1 MPMQVGRMNHP
12 ARPVAD
18 EIRATGAEG
27 FDFVDLTLEPP
38 GAWPVD
44 GGEIKRLLRE
54 LGLAAV
60 GHTSPHLPIASPFD
74 RLRERAHEILRECFA
89 TFAEA
94 GVETVNV
101 HPDPMPS
108 VIPAPEVL
116 RRNAEA
122 VAALVEDAE
131 AAGVR
136 LMLENLGRSFATVD
150 QLGPLFDAAPC
161 LLFHLDVGHAH
172 IGRRPDEPN
181 RTSAL
186 LDAFGDRLAHVH
198 LDDNLGIEDLHLPLG
213 AGSVD
218 WPQIAQVLRGAGYD
232 GTATIEVHSRH
243 PAQLELSAR
252 LWREWW
258 EAASAEKCPPQEGP
272 LPPPEP

>member
-1 MPMQVGRMNHP
+1 MQLGRMNHP

-18 EIRATGAEG
+18 EIRAIAADG
-27 FDFVDLTLEPP
+27 FEFVDLTLEPP

-44 GGEIKRLLRE
+44 AGAVGAFLAD
-54 LGLAAV
+54 LGLSAV

-74 RLRERAHEILRECFA
+74 GLRERAHEILRECFA
-89 TFAEA
+89 AFAEA
-94 GVETVNV
+94 GVEAVNV

-108 VIPAPEVL
+108 VIPAAEVI

-122 VAALVEDAE
+122 VAALAEDAE

-136 LMLENLGRSFATVD
+136 LMVENMGRSFATVD
-150 QLGPLFDAAPC
+150 QLRPLFEAAPRA
-161 LLFHLDVGHAH
+161 LFHLDVGHAH

-181 RTSAL
+181 RTRAL
-186 LDAFGDRLAHVH
+186 VEAFGDRLAHVH
-198 LDDNLGIEDLHLPLG
+198 LDDNLGLEDLHLPLG

-218 WPQIAQVLRGAGYD
+218 WPEIARVLREAGYD
-232 GTATIEVHSRH
+232 GTATIEVFSRQ
-243 PAQLELSAR
+243 PAQVELSAR

-258 EAASAEKCPPQEGP
+258 EAV
-272 LPPPEP
+272 